1 MVKSKSRSISSRQWS
16 LVLARLSQKG
26 SLVTTTS
33 DLENEELEEASL
45 LFSSPPT
52 PSYTAVD
59 DISLLKR
66 SF

>member
-1 MVKSKSRSISSRQWS
+1 MAV
-16 LVLARLSQKG
+16 RLSQKG

-33 DLENEELEEASL
+33 DLENEELEEASP